1 MEVRISYRQMFNL
14 IFCGLYTCQRPKYQQ
29 PKECIQMTDTLHKPS
44 KILITGAA
52 GFVGFHLAKFM
63 LDEGHFVVGLD
74 NLNSYYDPRLKE
86 DRLNIL
92 RRYDNFV
99 FYRAD
104 LKSKPAVDEVFAA
117 HKPEYAVNLAAQA
130 GVRYSLENPFAYV
143 DSNLV
148 GFVNILEA
156 CRHYPVRHL
165 LFASSSSV
173 YGGNKTVPFSTE
185 HNTDHPVSLYAAT
198 KKANELMAHTYAHL
212 YGIPS
217 TGVRLF
223 TVYGPWGRPDMAYF
237 SFTRDILEG
246 RPIKV
251 YNHGRMSRDFT
262 YIDDVVKALY
272 KLIGHAPKANPD
284 WNEAASPI
292 SESFA
297 PYKIYNLGNNNP
309 VELTKFISVLEDCL
323 GRKAQKIYL
332 DMQPGD
338 VIMTYADVS
347 DLEKAIG
354 FKPETPI
361 EEGLA
366 KFVDWYRKYYE
377 V

>member
-1 MEVRISYRQMFNL
+1 
-14 IFCGLYTCQRPKYQQ
+14 
-29 PKECIQMTDTLHKPS
+29 MTDTLPIQS

-52 GFVGFHLAKFM
+52 GFIGFHLAKFM
-63 LDEGHFVVGLD
+63 LERGHFVIGLD

-86 DRLNIL
+86 DRLDML
-92 RRYDNFV
+92 RAYDNFV

-104 LKSKPAVDEVFAA
+104 LKEKPAVDEVFAA
-117 HKPEYAVNLAAQA
+117 CKPEYAVNLAAQA
-130 GVRYSLENPFAYV
+130 GVRYSLENPYAYV

-148 GFVNILEA
+148 GFVNVLEA
-156 CRHYPVRHL
+156 CRSYLVKHL

-237 SFTRDILEG
+237 SFTRDILAG
-246 RPIKV
+246 VPIKV
-251 YNHGRMSRDFT
+251 FNHGSMSRDFT
-262 YIDDVVKALY
+262 YIDDVLKALY
-272 KLIGHAPKANPD
+272 RLIGLVPKPNPD
-284 WNEAASPI
+284 WDEKASPI

-297 PYKIYNLGNNNP
+297 PYKIYNLGNNSP
-309 VELTKFISVLEDCL
+309 VKLSRFIAVLENCL
-323 GRKAQKIYL
+323 GKKAQKIYL

-338 VIMTYADVS
+338 VIMTYADVT
-347 DLEKAIG
+347 DLEK
-354 FKPETPI
+354 PS
-361 EEGLA
+361 
-366 KFVDWYRKYYE
+366 VSSQRRQ
-377 V
+377 

>member
-1 MEVRISYRQMFNL
+1 
-14 IFCGLYTCQRPKYQQ
+14 
-29 PKECIQMTDTLHKPS
+29 MTDTLPTQS

-52 GFVGFHLAKFM
+52 GFIGFHLAKFM
-63 LDEGHFVVGLD
+63 LERRYFVVGLD
-74 NLNSYYDPRLKE
+74 NLNSYYDPKLKE
-86 DRLNIL
+86 DRLDVL
-92 RRYDNFV
+92 RAYDNFV

-104 LKSKPAVDEVFAA
+104 LNEKPVVDEIFAA
-117 HKPEYAVNLAAQA
+117 CRPEYVVNLAAQA
-130 GVRYSLENPFAYV
+130 GVRYSIENPYAYV
-143 DSNLV
+143 DSNLL
-148 GFVNILEA
+148 GFVNVLEA
-156 CRHYPVRHL
+156 CRSYPVKHL

-237 SFTRDILEG
+237 SFTRDILAG
-246 RPIKV
+246 VPIKV
-251 YNHGRMSRDFT
+251 FNHGRMSRDFT

-272 KLIGHAPKANPD
+272 RLIGLVPKANPD
-284 WNEAASPI
+284 WNEKEGPI

-309 VELTKFISVLEDCL
+309 VELARFIAVLENCL
-323 GRKAQKIYL
+323 GKKAQKIYL

-338 VIMTYADVS
+338 VIMTYADVT

-366 KFVDWYRKYYE
+366 NFVEWYRKYYK

>member
-1 MEVRISYRQMFNL
+1 
-14 IFCGLYTCQRPKYQQ
+14 
-29 PKECIQMTDTLHKPS
+29 MTDTLPIQS

-52 GFVGFHLAKFM
+52 GFIGFHLAK
-63 LDEGHFVVGLD
+63 LLLERRYLVVGLD
-74 NLNSYYDPRLKE
+74 NLNNYYDPKLKE
-86 DRLNIL
+86 DRLDIL
-92 RRYDNFV
+92 RAYGNFV

-104 LKSKPAVDEVFAA
+104 LNEKPVVDEVFAA
-117 HKPEYAVNLAAQA
+117 CRPEYVVNLAAQA
-130 GVRYSLENPFAYV
+130 GVRYSIENPYAYV

-148 GFVNILEA
+148 GFVNVLEA
-156 CRHYPVRHL
+156 CRSYPIKHL

-237 SFTRDILEG
+237 SFTRDILAG
-246 RPIKV
+246 VPIKV
-251 YNHGRMSRDFT
+251 FNHGRMSRDFT

-272 KLIGHAPKANPD
+272 RLIDLTPKPNYD
-284 WNEAASPI
+284 WNEKAGPI

-297 PYKIYNLGNNNP
+297 PYKIYNLGNNSP
-309 VELTKFISVLEDCL
+309 VKLVRFIAVLENCL
-323 GRKAQKIYL
+323 GKKAQKVYL

-338 VIMTYADVS
+338 VIMTYADVA

-366 KFVDWYRKYYE
+366 KFVEWYRRYYK

>member
-1 MEVRISYRQMFNL
+1 
-14 IFCGLYTCQRPKYQQ
+14 
-29 PKECIQMTDTLHKPS
+29 MTDTLPTQS

-52 GFVGFHLAKFM
+52 GFIGFHLAKFM
-63 LDEGHFVVGLD
+63 LERGHFVIGLD
-74 NLNSYYDPRLKE
+74 NLNNYYDPRLKE
-86 DRLNIL
+86 DRLDIL
-92 RRYDNFV
+92 RTYNNFV

-104 LKSKPAVDEVFAA
+104 LKEKPAVDEVFAA
-117 HKPEYAVNLAAQA
+117 CKPEYVVNLAAQA
-130 GVRYSLENPFAYV
+130 GVRYSLENPYAYV

-148 GFVNILEA
+148 GFVNVLEA
-156 CRHYPVRHL
+156 CRSYPVRHL

-237 SFTRDILEG
+237 SFTRDILAG
-246 RPIKV
+246 MPIKV
-251 YNHGRMSRDFT
+251 FNHGRMSRDFT

-272 KLIGHAPKANPD
+272 RIIDLTPKPNPD
-284 WNEAASPI
+284 WDEKAGPI

-297 PYKIYNLGNNNP
+297 PYKIYNLGNNSP
-309 VELTKFISVLEDCL
+309 VKLSRFIAVLENCL
-323 GRKAQKIYL
+323 GKKAQKIYL

-338 VIMTYADVS
+338 VIMTYADVT

-366 KFVDWYRKYYE
+366 KFVEWYRKYYK

>member
-1 MEVRISYRQMFNL
+1 
-14 IFCGLYTCQRPKYQQ
+14 
-29 PKECIQMTDTLHKPS
+29 MTDTLPTQS
-44 KILITGAA
+44 KTLITGAA
-52 GFVGFHLAKFM
+52 GFIGFHLAKFM
-63 LDEGHFVVGLD
+63 LERGHFVVGLD
-74 NLNSYYDPRLKE
+74 NLNSYYDPNLKE
-86 DRLNIL
+86 DRLDVL
-92 RRYDNFV
+92 RAYGNFV

-104 LKSKPAVDEVFAA
+104 LKEKPIVDEIFAA
-117 HKPEYAVNLAAQA
+117 CKPEYVVNLAAQA
-130 GVRYSLENPFAYV
+130 GVRYSLENPYAYV

-148 GFVNILEA
+148 GFVNVLEA
-156 CRHYPVRHL
+156 CRSYPVRHL

-237 SFTRDILEG
+237 SFTRDILAG
-246 RPIKV
+246 MPIKV
-251 YNHGRMSRDFT
+251 FNHGRMSRDFT

-272 KLIGHAPKANPD
+272 RLIGLVPKPNPD
-284 WNEAASPI
+284 WNEKAGPI

-297 PYKIYNLGNNNP
+297 PYKIYNLGNNSP
-309 VELTKFISVLEDCL
+309 VELARFIAVLENCL
-323 GRKAQKIYL
+323 GKEAQKIYL

-338 VIMTYADVS
+338 VIMTYADVT

-366 KFVDWYRKYYE
+366 KFVEWYSKYYK

>member
-1 MEVRISYRQMFNL
+1 MS
-14 IFCGLYTCQRPKYQQ
+14 
-29 PKECIQMTDTLHKPS
+29 DTLPNPS

-63 LDEGHFVVGLD
+63 LDKGHFVVGLD
-74 NLNSYYDPRLKE
+74 NLNSYYDPKLKE

-92 RRYDNFV
+92 RRYDNFA

-104 LKSKPAVDEVFAA
+104 LKNKSAVDEIFAA
-117 HKPEYAVNLAAQA
+117 CHPEYVVNLAAQA
-130 GVRYSLENPFAYV
+130 GVRYSLENPYAYM

-148 GFVNILEA
+148 GFVNVLEA
-156 CRHYPVRHL
+156 CRRNPVRHL

-237 SFTRDILEG
+237 SFTRDILAE

-251 YNHGRMSRDFT
+251 YNHGKMSRDFT

-272 KLIGHAPKANPD
+272 RLISLTPKANPD

-309 VELTKFISVLEDCL
+309 VELSKFIAVLEDCL
-323 GRKAQKIYL
+323 GKKAQKIYL

-347 DLEKAIG
+347 DLQKAIG
-354 FKPETPI
+354 FRPETPV
-361 EEGLA
+361 EEGLS

-377 V
+377 I

>member
-1 MEVRISYRQMFNL
+1 M
-14 IFCGLYTCQRPKYQQ
+14 
-29 PKECIQMTDTLHKPS
+29 
-44 KILITGAA
+44 
-52 GFVGFHLAKFM
+52 
-63 LDEGHFVVGLD
+63 
-74 NLNSYYDPRLKE
+74 
-86 DRLNIL
+86 
-92 RRYDNFV
+92 
-99 FYRAD
+99 
-104 LKSKPAVDEVFAA
+104 
-117 HKPEYAVNLAAQA
+117 NLAAQA
-130 GVRYSLENPFAYV
+130 GVRYSIENPYAYV

-148 GFVNILEA
+148 GFVNVLEA
-156 CRHYPVRHL
+156 CRSYPVKHL

-237 SFTRDILEG
+237 SFTRDILAG
-246 RPIKV
+246 MPIKV
-251 YNHGRMSRDFT
+251 FNHGRMSRDFT

-272 KLIGHAPKANPD
+272 RLIGLVPKPNPD
-284 WNEAASPI
+284 WNEKAGPI

-297 PYKIYNLGNNNP
+297 PYKIYNLGNNSP
-309 VELTKFISVLEDCL
+309 VELARFIAVLENCL
-323 GRKAQKIYL
+323 GKEAQKIYL

-338 VIMTYADVS
+338 VIMTYADVT
-347 DLEKAIG
+347 DLEKAVG

-366 KFVDWYRKYYE
+366 KFVEWYRKYYK

>member
-1 MEVRISYRQMFNL
+1 MS
-14 IFCGLYTCQRPKYQQ
+14 
-29 PKECIQMTDTLHKPS
+29 DTLPNPS

-63 LDEGHFVVGLD
+63 LDKGHFVVGLD
-74 NLNSYYDPRLKE
+74 NLNSYYDPKLKE

-92 RRYDNFV
+92 RRYDNFA

-104 LKSKPAVDEVFAA
+104 LKNKSAVDEIFAA
-117 HKPEYAVNLAAQA
+117 CHPEYVVNLAAQA
-130 GVRYSLENPFAYV
+130 GVRYSLENPYAYM

-148 GFVNILEA
+148 GFVNVLEA
-156 CRHYPVRHL
+156 CRRNPVRHL

-237 SFTRDILEG
+237 SFTRDILAE

-251 YNHGRMSRDFT
+251 YNHGKMSRDFT

-272 KLIGHAPKANPD
+272 RLISLTPKANPD

-309 VELTKFISVLEDCL
+309 VELSKFIAVLENCL
-323 GRKAQKIYL
+323 GKKAQKIYL

-347 DLEKAIG
+347 DLQKAIG
-354 FKPETPI
+354 FRPETPV
-361 EEGLA
+361 EEGLS

-377 V
+377 I

>member
-1 MEVRISYRQMFNL
+1 
-14 IFCGLYTCQRPKYQQ
+14 
-29 PKECIQMTDTLHKPS
+29 MTDTLPTQS

-52 GFVGFHLAKFM
+52 GFIGFHLAKFM
-63 LDEGHFVVGLD
+63 LERGHFVVGLD
-74 NLNSYYDPRLKE
+74 NLNNYYDPRLKE
-86 DRLNIL
+86 DRLDML
-92 RRYDNFV
+92 RAYDNFV

-104 LKSKPAVDEVFAA
+104 LKEKPAVDEIFAA
-117 HKPEYAVNLAAQA
+117 CKPEYVVNLAAQA
-130 GVRYSLENPFAYV
+130 GVRYSLENPYAYV

-148 GFVNILEA
+148 GFVNVLEA
-156 CRHYPVRHL
+156 CRSYSIKHL

-237 SFTRDILEG
+237 SFTRDILAG
-246 RPIKV
+246 VPIKV
-251 YNHGRMSRDFT
+251 FNHGRMSRDFT

-272 KLIGHAPKANPD
+272 RLMPRAPKANPD
-284 WNEAASPI
+284 WNEKAGPI

-297 PYKIYNLGNNNP
+297 PYKIYNLGNNSP
-309 VELTKFISVLEDCL
+309 VELSRFIAVLENCL
-323 GRKAQKIYL
+323 GKKAQKIYL

-338 VIMTYADVS
+338 VIMTYADVT
-347 DLEKAIG
+347 DLEKAVG

-366 KFVDWYRKYYE
+366 KFVEWYRKYYK

>member
-1 MEVRISYRQMFNL
+1 
-14 IFCGLYTCQRPKYQQ
+14 
-29 PKECIQMTDTLHKPS
+29 MTDTLPTQS
-44 KILITGAA
+44 KILISGAA
-52 GFVGFHLAKFM
+52 GFIGFHLAKFM
-63 LDEGHFVVGLD
+63 LERGHFVVGLD
-74 NLNSYYDPRLKE
+74 NLNSYYDPKLKE
-86 DRLNIL
+86 GRLDVL
-92 RRYDNFV
+92 RTYKNFV

-104 LKSKPAVDEVFAA
+104 LKEKPAVDEAFAA
-117 HKPEYAVNLAAQA
+117 CKPEYVVNLAAQA
-130 GVRYSLENPFAYV
+130 GVRYSLENPYAYV

-148 GFVNILEA
+148 GFVNVLEA
-156 CRHYPVRHL
+156 CRSYPVRHL

-237 SFTRDILEG
+237 SFTRDILAG
-246 RPIKV
+246 MPIKV
-251 YNHGRMSRDFT
+251 FNHGRMSRDFT

-272 KLIGHAPKANPD
+272 RLISLTPKANPD
-284 WNEAASPI
+284 WDEKAGPI

-297 PYKIYNLGNNNP
+297 PYKIYNLGNNSP
-309 VELTKFISVLEDCL
+309 VELARFIAVLENCL
-323 GRKAQKIYL
+323 GKKAQKIYL

-338 VIMTYADVS
+338 VIMTYADVT

-366 KFVDWYRKYYE
+366 KFVEWYRKYYK

>member
-1 MEVRISYRQMFNL
+1 
-14 IFCGLYTCQRPKYQQ
+14 
-29 PKECIQMTDTLHKPS
+29 MTDTLPTQS

-52 GFVGFHLAKFM
+52 GFIGFHLAKFM
-63 LDEGHFVVGLD
+63 LERGHFVVGLD

-86 DRLNIL
+86 DRLDIL
-92 RRYDNFV
+92 RAHDNFV

-104 LKSKPAVDEVFAA
+104 LKEKPAVDEVFAA
-117 HKPEYAVNLAAQA
+117 CKPEYVVNLAAQA
-130 GVRYSLENPFAYV
+130 GVRYSLENPYAYV

-148 GFVNILEA
+148 GFVNVLEA
-156 CRHYPVRHL
+156 CRSYAVRHL

-237 SFTRDILEG
+237 SFTRDILAG
-246 RPIKV
+246 MPIKV
-251 YNHGRMSRDFT
+251 FNHGRMSRDFT

-272 KLIGHAPKANPD
+272 RIIGLVPKANPYWD
-284 WNEAASPI
+284 EKAGPI

-297 PYKIYNLGNNNP
+297 PYKIYNLGNNSP
-309 VELTKFISVLEDCL
+309 VKLARFIAVLENCL
-323 GRKAQKIYL
+323 GKEAQKIYL

-366 KFVDWYRKYYE
+366 KFVDWYRNYYK

>member
-1 MEVRISYRQMFNL
+1 
-14 IFCGLYTCQRPKYQQ
+14 
-29 PKECIQMTDTLHKPS
+29 MTDTLPIQS

-52 GFVGFHLAKFM
+52 GFIGFHLAKFT
-63 LDEGHFVVGLD
+63 LERGHFVVGLD
-74 NLNSYYDPRLKE
+74 NLNSYYDPKLKE
-86 DRLNIL
+86 DRLDML
-92 RRYDNFV
+92 RTYNNFV

-104 LKSKPAVDEVFAA
+104 LKEKPAVDEIFAA
-117 HKPEYAVNLAAQA
+117 CRPEYVVNLAAQA
-130 GVRYSLENPFAYV
+130 GVRYSLENPYAYV

-148 GFVNILEA
+148 GFVNVLEA
-156 CRHYPVRHL
+156 CRSYPVKHL

-237 SFTRDILEG
+237 SFTRDILAG
-246 RPIKV
+246 MPIKV
-251 YNHGRMSRDFT
+251 FNHGRMSRDFT

-272 KLIGHAPKANPD
+272 RLISLTPKANPD
-284 WNEAASPI
+284 WDEKAGPI

-297 PYKIYNLGNNNP
+297 PYKIYNLGNNSP
-309 VELTKFISVLEDCL
+309 VKLSRFIAVLENCL
-323 GRKAQKIYL
+323 GKKAQKIYL

-338 VIMTYADVS
+338 VIMTYADVT

-366 KFVDWYRKYYE
+366 KFVEWYRKYYK

>member
-1 MEVRISYRQMFNL
+1 
-14 IFCGLYTCQRPKYQQ
+14 
-29 PKECIQMTDTLHKPS
+29 MTDTLPTQS
-44 KILITGAA
+44 KILISGAA
-52 GFVGFHLAKFM
+52 GFIGFHLAKFM
-63 LDEGHFVVGLD
+63 LERGHFVVGLD
-74 NLNSYYDPRLKE
+74 NLNSYYDPKLKE
-86 DRLNIL
+86 GRLDVL
-92 RRYDNFV
+92 RTYKNFV

-104 LKSKPAVDEVFAA
+104 LKEKPAVDEAFAA
-117 HKPEYAVNLAAQA
+117 CKPEYVVNLAAQA
-130 GVRYSLENPFAYV
+130 GVRYSLENPYAYV

-148 GFVNILEA
+148 GFVNVLEA
-156 CRHYPVRHL
+156 CRSYAVRHL

-237 SFTRDILEG
+237 SFTRDILAG
-246 RPIKV
+246 MPIKV
-251 YNHGRMSRDFT
+251 FNHGRMSRDFT

-272 KLIGHAPKANPD
+272 RLIGLVPKANPD
-284 WNEAASPI
+284 WNEKAGPI

-297 PYKIYNLGNNNP
+297 PYKIYNLGNNSP
-309 VELTKFISVLEDCL
+309 VKLSRFIAVLENCL
-323 GRKAQKIYL
+323 GKEAQKIYL

-338 VIMTYADVS
+338 VIMTYADVT

-366 KFVDWYRKYYE
+366 KFVEWYRKYYK

>member
-1 MEVRISYRQMFNL
+1 
-14 IFCGLYTCQRPKYQQ
+14 
-29 PKECIQMTDTLHKPS
+29 MTDTLPTQS
-44 KILITGAA
+44 KILISGAA
-52 GFVGFHLAKFM
+52 GFIGFHLAKFM
-63 LDEGHFVVGLD
+63 LERGHFVVGLD

-86 DRLNIL
+86 GRLDVL
-92 RRYDNFV
+92 RTYKNFV

-104 LKSKPAVDEVFAA
+104 LKEKPAVDEVFAA
-117 HKPEYAVNLAAQA
+117 CKPEYVVNLAAQA
-130 GVRYSLENPFAYV
+130 GVRYSLENPYAYV

-148 GFVNILEA
+148 GFVNVLEA
-156 CRHYPVRHL
+156 CRSYAVKHL

-237 SFTRDILEG
+237 SFTRDILAG
-246 RPIKV
+246 MPIKV
-251 YNHGRMSRDFT
+251 FNHGRMSRDFT

-272 KLIGHAPKANPD
+272 RLIGLVPKANPD
-284 WNEAASPI
+284 WNEKAGPI

-297 PYKIYNLGNNNP
+297 PYEIYNLGNNSP
-309 VELTKFISVLEDCL
+309 VKLSRFIAVLENCL
-323 GRKAQKIYL
+323 GKKAQKIYL

-338 VIMTYADVS
+338 VIMTYADVT

-366 KFVDWYRKYYE
+366 KFVEWYRKYYK

>member
-1 MEVRISYRQMFNL
+1 
-14 IFCGLYTCQRPKYQQ
+14 
-29 PKECIQMTDTLHKPS
+29 MTDTLPTQS

-52 GFVGFHLAKFM
+52 GFIGFHLAKFM
-63 LDEGHFVVGLD
+63 LERGHFVVGLD
-74 NLNSYYDPRLKE
+74 NLNSYYDPKLKE
-86 DRLNIL
+86 DRLDVL
-92 RRYDNFV
+92 RTYNNFV
-99 FYRAD
+99 FYRVD
-104 LKSKPAVDEVFAA
+104 LKEKSVVDEIFAA
-117 HKPEYAVNLAAQA
+117 CRPEYVVNLAAQA
-130 GVRYSLENPFAYV
+130 GVRYSLENPYAYV

-148 GFVNILEA
+148 GFVNVLEA
-156 CRHYPVRHL
+156 CRSYPVRHL

-237 SFTRDILEG
+237 SFTRDILAG
-246 RPIKV
+246 MPIKV
-251 YNHGRMSRDFT
+251 FNHGRMSRDFT

-272 KLIGHAPKANPD
+272 RLIGLVPKANPD
-284 WNEAASPI
+284 WDEKAGPI

-297 PYKIYNLGNNNP
+297 PYKIYNLGNNSP
-309 VELTKFISVLEDCL
+309 VKLSRFIAVLENCL
-323 GRKAQKIYL
+323 GKEAQKIYL

-338 VIMTYADVS
+338 VIMTYADVT

-366 KFVDWYRKYYE
+366 NFVEWYRKYYK

>member
-1 MEVRISYRQMFNL
+1 
-14 IFCGLYTCQRPKYQQ
+14 
-29 PKECIQMTDTLHKPS
+29 MTDTLPTQS

-52 GFVGFHLAKFM
+52 GFIGFHLAKFM
-63 LDEGHFVVGLD
+63 LERGHFVVGLD
-74 NLNSYYDPRLKE
+74 NLNNYYDPKLKE
-86 DRLNIL
+86 DRLDIL
-92 RRYDNFV
+92 RAYGNFV

-104 LKSKPAVDEVFAA
+104 LKEKPAVDEVFAA
-117 HKPEYAVNLAAQA
+117 CKPEYVVNLAAQA
-130 GVRYSLENPFAYV
+130 GVRYSLENPYAYV

-148 GFVNILEA
+148 GFVNVLEA
-156 CRHYPVRHL
+156 CRSYPVKHL

-237 SFTRDILEG
+237 SFTRDILAG
-246 RPIKV
+246 VPIKV
-251 YNHGRMSRDFT
+251 FNHGRMSRDFT

-272 KLIGHAPKANPD
+272 RIIDLTPKPNPD
-284 WNEAASPI
+284 WNEKAGPI

-297 PYKIYNLGNNNP
+297 PYKIYNLGNNSP
-309 VELTKFISVLEDCL
+309 VKLSRFIAVLENCL
-323 GRKAQKIYL
+323 GKKAQKVYL

-338 VIMTYADVS
+338 VIMTYADVA

-366 KFVDWYRKYYE
+366 KFVEWYRKYYK

>member
-1 MEVRISYRQMFNL
+1 
-14 IFCGLYTCQRPKYQQ
+14 
-29 PKECIQMTDTLHKPS
+29 MTDTLPTQS
-44 KILITGAA
+44 KILISGAA
-52 GFVGFHLAKFM
+52 GFIGFHLAKFM
-63 LDEGHFVVGLD
+63 LERGHFVVGLD
-74 NLNSYYDPRLKE
+74 NLNSYYDPNLKE
-86 DRLNIL
+86 GRLDML
-92 RRYDNFV
+92 RTYNNFV

-104 LKSKPAVDEVFAA
+104 LKEKPAVDEIFAA
-117 HKPEYAVNLAAQA
+117 CRPGYVVNLAAQA
-130 GVRYSLENPFAYV
+130 GVRYSLENPYAYV

-148 GFVNILEA
+148 GFVNVLEA
-156 CRHYPVRHL
+156 CRSYPVRHL

-237 SFTRDILEG
+237 SFTRDILAG
-246 RPIKV
+246 MPIKV
-251 YNHGRMSRDFT
+251 FNHGRMSRDFT

-272 KLIGHAPKANPD
+272 RLIGLVPKANPD
-284 WNEAASPI
+284 WNEKAGPI

-297 PYKIYNLGNNNP
+297 PYKIYNLGNNSP
-309 VELTKFISVLEDCL
+309 VKLSRFIAVLENCL
-323 GRKAQKIYL
+323 GKEAQKIYL

-338 VIMTYADVS
+338 VIMTYADVT

-366 KFVDWYRKYYE
+366 KFVEWYRKYYK

>member
-1 MEVRISYRQMFNL
+1 
-14 IFCGLYTCQRPKYQQ
+14 
-29 PKECIQMTDTLHKPS
+29 MTDTLPTQS

-52 GFVGFHLAKFM
+52 GFIGFHLAKFM
-63 LDEGHFVVGLD
+63 LERGHFVVGLD
-74 NLNSYYDPRLKE
+74 NLNNYYDPKLKE
-86 DRLNIL
+86 DRLDIL
-92 RRYDNFV
+92 RAYGNFV

-104 LKSKPAVDEVFAA
+104 LNEKPVVDEVFAA
-117 HKPEYAVNLAAQA
+117 CRPEYVVNLAAQA
-130 GVRYSLENPFAYV
+130 GVRYSIENPYAYV

-148 GFVNILEA
+148 GFVNVLEA
-156 CRHYPVRHL
+156 CRSYPVKHL

-237 SFTRDILEG
+237 SFTCDILAG
-246 RPIKV
+246 VPIKV
-251 YNHGRMSRDFT
+251 FNHGRMSRDFT

-272 KLIGHAPKANPD
+272 RLIDLTPKPNPD
-284 WNEAASPI
+284 WNEKAGPI

-297 PYKIYNLGNNNP
+297 PYKIYNLGNNSP
-309 VELTKFISVLEDCL
+309 VELSRFIAVLENCL
-323 GRKAQKIYL
+323 GKKAQKVYL

-338 VIMTYADVS
+338 VIMTYADVA

-366 KFVDWYRKYYE
+366 KFVEWYRKYYK

>member
-1 MEVRISYRQMFNL
+1 
-14 IFCGLYTCQRPKYQQ
+14 
-29 PKECIQMTDTLHKPS
+29 MTDTLPTQS

-52 GFVGFHLAKFM
+52 GFIGFHLAKFM
-63 LDEGHFVVGLD
+63 LERRYFVVGLD
-74 NLNSYYDPRLKE
+74 NLNSYYDPKLKE
-86 DRLNIL
+86 DRLDIL
-92 RRYDNFV
+92 RTYNNFV

-104 LKSKPAVDEVFAA
+104 LKEKPAVEEVFAA
-117 HKPEYAVNLAAQA
+117 CKPEYVVNLAAQA
-130 GVRYSLENPFAYV
+130 GVRYSLENPYAYV

-148 GFVNILEA
+148 GFVNVLEA
-156 CRHYPVRHL
+156 CRSYPVKHL
-165 LFASSSSV
+165 LFASSSSI

-185 HNTDHPVSLYAAT
+185 YNTDHPVSLYAAT

-237 SFTRDILEG
+237 SFTRDILAG
-246 RPIKV
+246 VPIKV
-251 YNHGRMSRDFT
+251 FNHGRMSRDFT

-272 KLIGHAPKANPD
+272 RLIGLVPKPNPD
-284 WNEAASPI
+284 WDEKAGPI

-297 PYKIYNLGNNNP
+297 PYKIYNLGNNSP
-309 VELTKFISVLEDCL
+309 VELARFIAVLENCL
-323 GRKAQKIYL
+323 GKEAQKIYL

-338 VIMTYADVS
+338 VIMTYADVT

-366 KFVDWYRKYYE
+366 KFVEWYRKYYK

>member
-1 MEVRISYRQMFNL
+1 M
-14 IFCGLYTCQRPKYQQ
+14 
-29 PKECIQMTDTLHKPS
+29 
-44 KILITGAA
+44 ITGAA
-52 GFVGFHLAKFM
+52 GFIGFHLAKFM
-63 LDEGHFVVGLD
+63 LERRYFVVGLD
-74 NLNSYYDPRLKE
+74 NLNSYYDPKLKE
-86 DRLNIL
+86 DRLDIL
-92 RRYDNFV
+92 RTYNNFV

-104 LKSKPAVDEVFAA
+104 LKEKPAVEEVFAA
-117 HKPEYAVNLAAQA
+117 CKPEYVVNLAAQA
-130 GVRYSLENPFAYV
+130 GVRYSLENPYAYV

-148 GFVNILEA
+148 GFVNVLEA
-156 CRHYPVRHL
+156 CRSYPVKHL
-165 LFASSSSV
+165 LFASSSSI

-237 SFTRDILEG
+237 SFTRDILAG
-246 RPIKV
+246 VPIKV
-251 YNHGRMSRDFT
+251 FNHGRMSRDFT

-272 KLIGHAPKANPD
+272 HLIDLTPKPNPD
-284 WNEAASPI
+284 WNEKAGPI

-297 PYKIYNLGNNNP
+297 PYKIYNLGNNSP
-309 VELTKFISVLEDCL
+309 VELSRFIAVLENCL
-323 GRKAQKIYL
+323 GKKAQKVYL

-338 VIMTYADVS
+338 VIMTYADVA

-366 KFVDWYRKYYE
+366 KFVEWYRKYYK

>member
-1 MEVRISYRQMFNL
+1 
-14 IFCGLYTCQRPKYQQ
+14 
-29 PKECIQMTDTLHKPS
+29 MTDTLPTQS
-44 KILITGAA
+44 KILISGAA
-52 GFVGFHLAKFM
+52 GFIGFHLAKFM
-63 LDEGHFVVGLD
+63 LERGHFVVGLD
-74 NLNSYYDPRLKE
+74 NLNSYYDPKLKE
-86 DRLNIL
+86 GRLDVL
-92 RRYDNFV
+92 RTYKNFV

-104 LKSKPAVDEVFAA
+104 LKEKPAVDEAFAA
-117 HKPEYAVNLAAQA
+117 CKPEYVVNLAAQA
-130 GVRYSLENPFAYV
+130 GVRYSLENPYAYV

-148 GFVNILEA
+148 GFVNVLEA
-156 CRHYPVRHL
+156 CRSYAVRHL

-237 SFTRDILEG
+237 SFTRDILAG
-246 RPIKV
+246 MPIKV
-251 YNHGRMSRDFT
+251 FNHGRMSRDFT

-272 KLIGHAPKANPD
+272 RLIGLVPKANPYWD
-284 WNEAASPI
+284 EKAGPI

-297 PYKIYNLGNNNP
+297 PYKIYNLGNNSP
-309 VELTKFISVLEDCL
+309 VKLSRFIAVLENCL
-323 GRKAQKIYL
+323 GKKAQKIYL

-338 VIMTYADVS
+338 VIMTYADVT
-347 DLEKAIG
+347 DLEKAVG

-366 KFVDWYRKYYE
+366 KFVEWYRKYYK

>member
-1 MEVRISYRQMFNL
+1 
-14 IFCGLYTCQRPKYQQ
+14 
-29 PKECIQMTDTLHKPS
+29 MTDTLPTQS
-44 KILITGAA
+44 KTLITGAA
-52 GFVGFHLAKFM
+52 GFIGFHLTKFI
-63 LDEGHFVVGLD
+63 LERGHFVVGLD
-74 NLNSYYDPRLKE
+74 NLNSYYDPNLKE
-86 DRLNIL
+86 GRLDML
-92 RRYDNFV
+92 RTYNNFV

-104 LKSKPAVDEVFAA
+104 LKEKPAVDEIFAA
-117 HKPEYAVNLAAQA
+117 CRPGYVVNLAAQA
-130 GVRYSLENPFAYV
+130 GVRYSLENPYAYV

-148 GFVNILEA
+148 GFVNVLEA
-156 CRHYPVRHL
+156 CRSYPVRHL

-237 SFTRDILEG
+237 SFTRDILAG
-246 RPIKV
+246 MPIKV
-251 YNHGRMSRDFT
+251 FNHGRMSRDFT

-272 KLIGHAPKANPD
+272 RLIGLVPKANPD
-284 WNEAASPI
+284 WNEKAGPI

-297 PYKIYNLGNNNP
+297 PYKIYNLGNNSP
-309 VELTKFISVLEDCL
+309 VKLSRFIAVLENCL
-323 GRKAQKIYL
+323 GKEAQKIYL

-338 VIMTYADVS
+338 VIMTYADVT

-366 KFVDWYRKYYE
+366 KFVEWYRKYYK

>member
-1 MEVRISYRQMFNL
+1 
-14 IFCGLYTCQRPKYQQ
+14 
-29 PKECIQMTDTLHKPS
+29 MTDTLPTQS

-52 GFVGFHLAKFM
+52 GFIGFHLAKFM
-63 LDEGHFVVGLD
+63 LERGHFVVGLD
-74 NLNSYYDPRLKE
+74 NLNSYYDPKLKE
-86 DRLNIL
+86 GRLDIL
-92 RRYDNFV
+92 RTYNNFV

-104 LKSKPAVDEVFAA
+104 LKEKPAVDEVFAA
-117 HKPEYAVNLAAQA
+117 CKPEYVVNLAAQA
-130 GVRYSLENPFAYV
+130 GVRYSLENPYAYV

-148 GFVNILEA
+148 GFVNVLEA
-156 CRHYPVRHL
+156 CRSYPVKHL
-165 LFASSSSV
+165 LFASSSSI

-237 SFTRDILEG
+237 SFTRDILAG
-246 RPIKV
+246 VPIKV
-251 YNHGRMSRDFT
+251 FNHGRMSRDFT

-272 KLIGHAPKANPD
+272 RIIDLTPKPNPD
-284 WNEAASPI
+284 WNEKAGPI

-297 PYKIYNLGNNNP
+297 PYKIYNLGNNSP
-309 VELTKFISVLEDCL
+309 VELSRFISVLENCL
-323 GRKAQKIYL
+323 GKKAQKVYL

-338 VIMTYADVS
+338 VIMTYADVA

-366 KFVDWYRKYYE
+366 KFVEWYRKYYK

>member
-1 MEVRISYRQMFNL
+1 
-14 IFCGLYTCQRPKYQQ
+14 
-29 PKECIQMTDTLHKPS
+29 
-44 KILITGAA
+44 
-52 GFVGFHLAKFM
+52 
-63 LDEGHFVVGLD
+63 
-74 NLNSYYDPRLKE
+74 
-86 DRLNIL
+86 
-92 RRYDNFV
+92 
-99 FYRAD
+99 
-104 LKSKPAVDEVFAA
+104 
-117 HKPEYAVNLAAQA
+117 
-130 GVRYSLENPFAYV
+130 
-143 DSNLV
+143 
-148 GFVNILEA
+148 
-156 CRHYPVRHL
+156 L

-237 SFTRDILEG
+237 SFTRDILAG
-246 RPIKV
+246 VPIKV
-251 YNHGRMSRDFT
+251 FNHGRMSRDFT

-272 KLIGHAPKANPD
+272 RLIDLTPKANYD
-284 WNEAASPI
+284 WNEKAGPI

-297 PYKIYNLGNNNP
+297 PYKIYNLGNNSP
-309 VELTKFISVLEDCL
+309 VKLSRFIAVLENCL
-323 GRKAQKIYL
+323 GKKAQKVYL

-338 VIMTYADVS
+338 VIMTYADVA

-366 KFVDWYRKYYE
+366 KFVEWYRKYYK

>member
-1 MEVRISYRQMFNL
+1 
-14 IFCGLYTCQRPKYQQ
+14 
-29 PKECIQMTDTLHKPS
+29 MTDTLPIQS

-52 GFVGFHLAKFM
+52 GFIGFHLAKFM
-63 LDEGHFVVGLD
+63 LERGHFVVGLD
-74 NLNSYYDPRLKE
+74 NLNSYYDPKLKE
-86 DRLNIL
+86 GRLDIL
-92 RRYDNFV
+92 RTYKNFI

-104 LKSKPAVDEVFAA
+104 LKEKPAVDEVFAA
-117 HKPEYAVNLAAQA
+117 CRPEYVVNLAAQA
-130 GVRYSLENPFAYV
+130 GVRYSIENPYAYV

-148 GFVNILEA
+148 GFVNVLEA
-156 CRHYPVRHL
+156 CRSYPVKHL

-237 SFTRDILEG
+237 SFTRDILAG
-246 RPIKV
+246 VPIKV
-251 YNHGRMSRDFT
+251 FNHGRMSRDFT

-272 KLIGHAPKANPD
+272 RLIGLTPKPNPD
-284 WNEAASPI
+284 WNEKAGPI

-297 PYKIYNLGNNNP
+297 PYKIYNLGNNSP
-309 VELTKFISVLEDCL
+309 VELSRFIAVLENCL
-323 GRKAQKIYL
+323 GKKAQKVYL

-338 VIMTYADVS
+338 VIMTYADVA

-366 KFVDWYRKYYE
+366 KFVEWYRKYYK

>member
-1 MEVRISYRQMFNL
+1 
-14 IFCGLYTCQRPKYQQ
+14 
-29 PKECIQMTDTLHKPS
+29 MTDTLPIQS

-52 GFVGFHLAKFM
+52 GFIGFHLAKFM
-63 LDEGHFVVGLD
+63 LERGHFVVGLD
-74 NLNSYYDPRLKE
+74 NLNSYYDPKLKE
-86 DRLNIL
+86 DRLDIL
-92 RRYDNFV
+92 RAYGNFV

-104 LKSKPAVDEVFAA
+104 LNEKPVVDEIFAA
-117 HKPEYAVNLAAQA
+117 CRPEYVVNLAAQA
-130 GVRYSLENPFAYV
+130 GVRYSIENPYAYV

-148 GFVNILEA
+148 GFVNVLEA
-156 CRHYPVRHL
+156 CRSYPVKHL

-237 SFTRDILEG
+237 SFTRDILAG
-246 RPIKV
+246 VPIKV
-251 YNHGRMSRDFT
+251 FNHGRMSRDFT

-272 KLIGHAPKANPD
+272 RLIDLTPRPNPD
-284 WNEAASPI
+284 WNEKAGPI

-297 PYKIYNLGNNNP
+297 PYKIYNLGNNSP
-309 VELTKFISVLEDCL
+309 VELSRFIAVLENCL
-323 GRKAQKIYL
+323 GKKAQKVYL

-338 VIMTYADVS
+338 VIMTYADVA

-366 KFVDWYRKYYE
+366 KFVEWYRKYYK

>member
-1 MEVRISYRQMFNL
+1 
-14 IFCGLYTCQRPKYQQ
+14 
-29 PKECIQMTDTLHKPS
+29 MTDTLPIQS

-52 GFVGFHLAKFM
+52 GFIGFHLTKFM
-63 LDEGHFVVGLD
+63 LERGHFVVGLD
-74 NLNSYYDPRLKE
+74 NLNSYYDPKLKE
-86 DRLNIL
+86 GRLDIL
-92 RRYDNFV
+92 RTYSNFV

-104 LKSKPAVDEVFAA
+104 LKEKSVVDEIFAA
-117 HKPEYAVNLAAQA
+117 CKPEYVVNLAAQA
-130 GVRYSLENPFAYV
+130 GVRYSLENPYAYV

-148 GFVNILEA
+148 GFVNVLEA
-156 CRHYPVRHL
+156 CRSYPVKHL

-198 KKANELMAHTYAHL
+198 KKANELMAHTNAHL

-237 SFTRDILEG
+237 SFTRDILAG
-246 RPIKV
+246 MPIKV
-251 YNHGRMSRDFT
+251 FNHGRMSRDFT

-272 KLIGHAPKANPD
+272 RLISLVPKPNPD
-284 WNEAASPI
+284 WNEKAGPI

-297 PYKIYNLGNNNP
+297 PYKIYNLGNNSP
-309 VELTKFISVLEDCL
+309 VELAKFIAVLENCL
-323 GRKAQKIYL
+323 GKEAQKIYL

-366 KFVDWYRKYYE
+366 KFVEWYRKYYK